1 MLLPPDRSFY
11 IAKPRFTVFSIAQ
24 NTIRCKLFRNAVP
37 YFGTQARDG
46 KMRRN
51 FTGSRLINPRRA
63 DIIVKIKVESIAYF
77 TEDQHGF

>member
-1 MLLPPDRSFY
+1 
-11 IAKPRFTVFSIAQ
+11 
-24 NTIRCKLFRNAVP
+24 
-37 YFGTQARDG
+37 
-46 KMRRN
+46 MRRN